1 MSIFSRIKDRVTAYV
16 DTYVKLMKLNFI
28 EGAAK
33 MVSFFLFVMIC
44 LFIVFVT
51 IVFVGFGISESLV
64 ALGMSQ
70 LGAYFITAGVYLLL
84 LFVFVLSRNGV
95 LRFFGDMV
103 VRMMTEGD
111 GAAAPG
117 AEQSAAGNDAA
128 QQKNNNQP
136 S

>member
-64 ALGMSQ
+64 ALGMSH

-117 AEQSAAGNDAA
+117 TEQPAAGNDAA
-128 QQKNNNQP
+128 QQKKQ
-136 S
+136 